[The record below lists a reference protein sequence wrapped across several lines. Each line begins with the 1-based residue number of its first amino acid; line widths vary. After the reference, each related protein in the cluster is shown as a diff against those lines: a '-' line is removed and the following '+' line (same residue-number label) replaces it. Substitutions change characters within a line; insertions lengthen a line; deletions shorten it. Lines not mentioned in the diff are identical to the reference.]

1 MLGIARLAEL
11 MERCGEKGLTNLS
24 LEAIEELVVAASKKA
39 KHRKQKD
46 LIKKVEVTP
55 EKPKS

>member
-24 LEAIEELVVAASKKA
+24 LEAIEELVIAASRKA

-46 LIKKVEVTP
+46 LAKKMEVTP
-55 EKPKS
+55 